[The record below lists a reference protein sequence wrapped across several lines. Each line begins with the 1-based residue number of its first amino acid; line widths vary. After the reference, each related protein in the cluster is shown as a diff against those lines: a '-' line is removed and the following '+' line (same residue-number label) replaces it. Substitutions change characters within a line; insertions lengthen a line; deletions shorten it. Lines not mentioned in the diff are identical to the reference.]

1 MKKLF
6 PDSETHG
13 VDINKI
19 AIEKAKDS
27 SHKVYCGCFEDIDLP
42 KGYFDMVYSIHVIEP
57 VERPDI
63 FMRKCLDL
71 LSPDGIVVL
80 IETPN
85 TDSLDYKMLKK
96 RH

>member
-1 MKKLF
+1 
-6 PDSETHG
+6 
-13 VDINKI
+13 
-19 AIEKAKDS
+19 
-27 SHKVYCGCFEDIDLP
+27 
-42 KGYFDMVYSIHVIEP
+42 MVYSIHVIEP

-71 LSPDGIVVL
+71 LSPDGIVAL